1 VLQTLTLILTCQLAG
16 ELAVRSLGLPVPG
29 PVLGMLLLLGWLFA
43 RGGVSEGL
51 DRTTSAL
58 LEHLSLLFVPA
69 GVGVIVHWESIRHQ
83 WQALTV
89 ALIAS
94 TLITL
99 AITALTML
107 GVQRMMGRR
116 RNGAG
121 G

>member
-1 VLQTLTLILTCQLAG
+1 
-16 ELAVRSLGLPVPG
+16 
-29 PVLGMLLLLGWLFA
+29 
-43 RGGVSEGL
+43 
-51 DRTTSAL
+51 
-58 LEHLSLLFVPA
+58 
-69 GVGVIVHWESIRHQ
+69 VIVHWESIRHQ
-83 WQALTV
+83 WQALTL